1 MLIVSL
7 SVDSSER
14 RLCEHLF
21 IFRFSLVYSSYWSR
35 IFVFN
40 HPHTN
45 NIIFRWRIVPVL
57 IRYLLASIRAESCH
71 MSHATHNRILQ
82 ISFGDRV
89 FQVNLLHLLIQ
100 RWPLSIKILN
110 RLIIFAASE
119 HIVASV
125 LLEHLN
131 FTEKVLPH
139 LLAPLVVWEIATS
152 ISTVINC
159 LLYSLLNIEGWFFI
173 RWIIVSIILI
183 NIALPLK
190 KVDILRNNFV
200 IFYFF

>member
-7 SVDSSER
+7 SIDSSEC

-21 IFRFSLVYSSYWSR
+21 IFRFSLQNSSNRSR

-45 NIIFRWRIVPVL
+45 NIIFGWRIVPVL
-57 IRYLLASIRAESCH
+57 IRYLLPSVRAESCH
-71 MSHATHNRILQ
+71 MSHAAHHRILQ
-82 ISFGDRV
+82 ISFGNRIFHV
-89 FQVNLLHLLIQ
+89 YLLHLLIK
-100 RWPLSIKILN
+100 RWPFSIKILK
-110 RLIIFAASE
+110 RLIIFAVSE
-119 HIVASV
+119 HIVTSV

-131 FTEKVLPH
+131 FPEKVLSQ

-159 LLYSLLNIEGWFFI
+159 LLYSLLNIECWFFI
-173 RWIIVSIILI
+173 WWIIVSIILMS
-183 NIALPLK
+183 IALPLK
-190 KVDILRNNFV
+190 KVDILRNNLV